1 MLMVSVNLIIYLQQD
16 VYDIFSLLV
25 EQVLIARYL
34 AMSVCSSLREILVT
48 CTLFE
53 GGGDN
58 AVSLVCGVDVFE
70 EAAHPGVSA
79 DMWIGRCCATK
90 GAKYVH
96 NGSVAT
102 NIIGEVLIDRL
113 RK

>member
-1 MLMVSVNLIIYLQQD
+1 MQSFIRNTMCMIKFLSKT
-16 VYDIFSLLV
+16 S
-25 EQVLIARYL
+25 RR
-34 AMSVCSSLREILVT
+34 SSLREILVT

-70 EAAHPGVSA
+70 EAAHPGVGT
-79 DMWIGRCCATK
+79 DVWIGRCCATK

>member
-1 MLMVSVNLIIYLQQD
+1 MDCVNASIYSQHD
-16 VYDIFSLLV
+16 VYDKISLKD
-25 EQVLIARYL
+25 EQTLIARYL

-79 DMWIGRCCATK
+79 DVWIGRCCATK